1 MYEFSH
7 RLGHERPKG
16 DVRIESVRLPTADI
30 GRRPVGRIRAKS
42 SHFVYQKPYPGWL
55 GEVFRKDKSAK
66 IVLAKRAGFAGD
78 KT

>member
-1 MYEFSH
+1 MWRAPSCDSSNNDH
-7 RLGHERPKG
+7 
-16 DVRIESVRLPTADI
+16 PTALRCRGAGAVHHI
-30 GRRPVGRIRAKS
+30 KS